1 MPQVPVKFGYLLPTR
16 ERIMAGEH
24 ETRAVLTLAREAEAM
39 GFDSL
44 WIGDSV
50 TAKPRHDALSMLA
63 AVAAVT
69 ERVEIGTAVLLPMLR
84 NPVLLAQQAATV
96 DRISEGR
103 LILGLGT
110 ARDVPAIRRE
120 FEAASVPFEKRI
132 GRMLEG
138 VRYMRALWQGGPLN
152 WPPEGADTRDGDAR
166 DAVGRWQAEGIEIAP
181 LPEITPA
188 RPSGPPIWGGG
199 AADGAL
205 KRAGRYFDGWFPSG
219 PSDPEVYGQNWAR
232 VQAYAADAGRDPAA
246 ITPAMYLTLAI
257 DENPARAETALST
270 YLEAYYNQPAAH
282 LRAHQAAFAGT
293 PEAAADWVRGFVE
306 AGVRHLC
313 LRPVGDTAEQLGRIN
328 GMRQNKI

>member
-1 MPQVPVKFGYLLPTR
+1 MPQTPVKFGYLLPTR
-16 ERIMAGEH
+16 ERVMAGEH
-24 ETRAVLTLAREAEAM
+24 ETRSVLTLAREAEEM

-138 VRYMRALWQGGPLN
+138 VRYMRALWQGGPVD
-152 WPPEGADTRDGDAR
+152 WPPKGPDSHNGDS
-166 DAVGRWQAEGIEIAP
+166 RWQAKGIEIAP
-181 LPEITPA
+181 LPAITPD
-188 RPSGPPIWGGG
+188 RPSGPPVWGGG

-205 KRAGRYFDGWFPSG
+205 KRAGRHFDGWFPSG

-232 VQAYAADAGRDPAA
+232 VQAYAADDGRDPTA
-246 ITPAMYLTLAI
+246 ITSAMYLTLAI
-257 DENPARAETALST
+257 DENPARAEVALNT
-270 YLEAYYNQPAAH
+270 YLEAYYNQPAHH

-293 PEAAADWVRGFVE
+293 PEAGADWVQGFIE
-306 AGVRHLC
+306 AGARHLC
-313 LRPVGDTAEQLGRIN
+313 VRPVGDKAEQMGWIMNMKSYLRSQG
-328 GMRQNKI
+328 

>member
-1 MPQVPVKFGYLLPTR
+1 
-16 ERIMAGEH
+16 MAGVH
-24 ETRAVLTLAREAEAM
+24 ATRPILDLAREAEGL

-63 AVAAVT
+63 AIGAVT

-84 NPVLLAQQAATV
+84 NPVLLAHQAATV
-96 DRISEGR
+96 DQLCEGR

-138 VRYMRALWQGGPLN
+138 MRYMRALWAHDEENTPVN
-152 WPPEGADTRDGDAR
+152 WPPEGED
-166 DAVGRWQAEGIEIAP
+166 GRWQADAIEIGP
-181 LPEITPA
+181 LPH
-188 RPSGPPIWGGG
+188 RPSGPPMWGGG

-219 PSDPEVYGQNWAR
+219 PSDASVYADNWAK
-232 VQAYAADAGRDPAA
+232 VQGYAADAGRDPSS
-246 ITPAMYLTLAI
+246 ITPAMYMTLSI
-257 DENPARAETALST
+257 DDDEAKAEAALDA

-282 LRAHQAAFAGT
+282 LRGHQAAFAGT
-293 PEAAADWVRGFVE
+293 PDAAAEWVQSFVD
-306 AGVRHLC
+306 AGAAHLC
-313 LRPVGDTAEQLGRIN
+313 IRPVGEDRAQ
-328 GMRQNKI
+328 MRRVMQIKQTIL

>member
-1 MPQVPVKFGYLLPTR
+1 MPANKVKFGYLLPTR

-24 ETRAVLTLAREAEAM
+24 ETRSVLTLAREAEAM

-138 VRYMRALWQGGPLN
+138 IRYMRALWQGNPVT
-152 WPPEGADTRDGDAR
+152 WPPEGPDARDGD
-166 DAVGRWQAEGIEIAP
+166 GRWQADGIEIAP
-181 LPEITPA
+181 LPDLTPD

-232 VQAYAADAGRDPAA
+232 VQAYAADAGRDPAT

-257 DENPARAETALST
+257 DENPARAESALNT
-270 YLEAYYNQPAAH
+270 YLEAYYNQPATH
-282 LRAHQAAFAGT
+282 LRGHQAAFAGT
-293 PEAAADWVRGFVE
+293 PEAAADWVRGFAE
-306 AGVRHLC
+306 AGARHLC
-313 LRPVGDTAEQLGRIN
+313 LRPVGDTAEQMGWII
-328 GMRQNKI
+328 GIAKSQAYA